1 MTNHVTRAAGALAL
15 FALLAAGSATAQVGQ
30 QTMLF
35 LQIEPDSR
43 AAGMGN
49 ANTAIA
55 DNATAVFW
63 NPGGLAFQRGSQAS
77 FTHAPWLPAL
87 GADLFFEYLN
97 GMYHVDGLGTIG
109 GHITFFNLGEQQ
121 QTGESGE
128 LLGNFRS
135 YEIAAG
141 VALGRQVGEKL
152 GLGLGLRYIY
162 SNLAGGVQLTD
173 GSDTQAAQA
182 FAFDLGALYKVG
194 TYDAGGV
201 MLTPSLGFNLANMGN
216 RVRYVDDPNAS
227 LNSIP
232 TNLKLGLGLNMA
244 LDEFNSVNFAA
255 DFGKA
260 IVDTECISNDDPET
274 DEVELGCTLEAKPF
288 YQALFSTWQTV
299 ESRLTA
305 GTQQGEEAPVENVS
319 LLRQFTVGFGAEYW
333 YADLFAMRAGY
344 FYEDP
349 RNGNRAFLTLG
360 AGIRY
365 SIMGVD
371 LSYIYGIDENS
382 PLSDTIRFSLLLNVA
397 Q

>member
-1 MTNHVTRAAGALAL
+1 MNRLSRASGALAL
-15 FALLAAGSATAQVGQ
+15 FAALAVAPAAAQVGQ

-49 ANTAIA
+49 ANVAVA

-63 NPGGLAFQRGSQAS
+63 NPGGLAFQRGAQAS

-97 GMYHVDGLGTIG
+97 GMYHVEGLGTVG
-109 GHITFFNLGEQQ
+109 GHLTFFNLGEQT
-121 QTGESGE
+121 QTDDQGVEGIT
-128 LLGNFRS
+128 FRS

-141 VALGRQVGEKL
+141 LALGRQVGEKL
-152 GLGLGLRYIY
+152 GLGLGVRYVY
-162 SNLAGGVQLTD
+162 SNLAGGVKVNDT
-173 GSDTQAAQA
+173 DTQAAQA
-182 FAFDLGALYKVG
+182 FAFDLGALYKIG
-194 TYDAGGV
+194 TYDTGGV
-201 MLTPSLGFNLANMGN
+201 LLTPSLGLNLANMGN
-216 RVRYVDDPNAS
+216 RVRYVDDETAS

-232 TNLKLGLGLNMA
+232 TNLRLGLALNA
-244 LDEFNSVNFAA
+244 EFDEFNSVNFAA

-260 IVDTECISNDDPET
+260 IVDTDCVTPEVAEGE
-274 DEVELGCTLEAKPF
+274 EVPPCSLEAKPF
-288 YQALFSTWQTV
+288 YEALFSTWQTV
-299 ESRLTA
+299 NSNLD
-305 GTQQGEEAPVENVS
+305 VYDENSVPEPVS

-349 RNGNRAFLTLG
+349 KNGNRAFLTLG

-365 SIMGVD
+365 SIVGVD
-371 LSYIYGIDENS
+371 MSYIYGIDENS

>member
-1 MTNHVTRAAGALAL
+1 MNHLTRALGALVL
-15 FALLAAGSATAQVGQ
+15 FATLAALPAGAQVGQ

-49 ANTAIA
+49 ANVALA

-63 NPGGLAFQRGSQAS
+63 NPGGLAFQRGAQAS

-97 GMYHVDGLGTIG
+97 GMYHVEGLGTVG
-109 GHITFFNLGEQQ
+109 GHLTFFNLGEQQ
-121 QTGESGE
+121 QTDDF
-128 LLGNFRS
+128 GNEGVTFRS

-141 VALGRQVGEKL
+141 LALGRQIGENL
-152 GLGLGLRYIY
+152 GLGLGVRYIY
-162 SNLAGGVQLTD
+162 SNLAGGLQVNET
-173 GSDTQAAQA
+173 DTQAAQA

-194 TYDAGGV
+194 TFDAGGV
-201 MLTPSLGFNLANMGN
+201 RLTPSLGINLANMGN
-216 RVRYVDDPNAS
+216 RVRYVDDPNAG
-227 LNSIP
+227 LNAIP
-232 TNLKLGLGLNMA
+232 TNLRLGAALNA
-244 LDEFNSVNFAA
+244 ELDEFNSANFAI
-255 DFGKA
+255 DLGKA
-260 IVDTECISNDDPET
+260 IVDTDCVTPEAVEGEDPQP
-274 DEVELGCTLEAKPF
+274 CSLEAKPF
-288 YQALFSTWQTV
+288 YKALFSTWQTV
-299 ESRLTA
+299 ESNLNTYDRDS
-305 GTQQGEEAPVENVS
+305 EPEPVS

-349 RNGNRAFLTLG
+349 KNGNRAFLTLG

-365 SIMGVD
+365 SIVGVD
-371 LSYIYGIDENS
+371 MSYIYGIDENS

>member
-1 MTNHVTRAAGALAL
+1 MKHLTRALGAFAL
-15 FALLAAGSATAQVGQ
+15 FSSLAAGPVAAQVGQ

-49 ANTAIA
+49 ANVALA

-63 NPGGLAFQRGSQAS
+63 NPGGLAFQRGAQAS

-97 GMYHVDGLGTIG
+97 GMYHVEGLGTVG
-109 GHITFFNLGEQQ
+109 GHLTFFNLGEQEQ
-121 QTGESGE
+121 RDEQ
-128 LLGNFRS
+128 GNPGVTFRS

-141 VALGRQVGEKL
+141 LALGRQVGEKL
-152 GLGLGLRYIY
+152 GLGLGVRYIY
-162 SNLAGGVQLTD
+162 SNLAGGVTLEGGTE
-173 GSDTQAAQA
+173 TQAAQA

-194 TYDAGGV
+194 TYDTGGV
-201 MLTPSLGFNLANMGN
+201 KLTPSVGINLANMGN
-216 RVRYVDDPNAS
+216 RVRYVDDETAA

-232 TNLKLGLGLNMA
+232 TNLRLGLALNVE
-244 LDEFNSVNFAA
+244 LDEFNALNFAA

-260 IVDTECISNDDPET
+260 IVDTDLVESIDPVT
-274 DEVELGCTLEAKPF
+274 GDTTRSLEAKPF

-299 ESRLTA
+299 DSKLDAYDDDSEP
-305 GTQQGEEAPVENVS
+305 EPVS
-319 LLRQFTVGFGAEYW
+319 LLKQFTMGVGAEYW
-333 YADLFAMRAGY
+333 YSDLFAMRAGY

-349 RNGNRAFLTLG
+349 KNGARKFLTLG

-365 SIMGVD
+365 SIVGVD
-371 LSYIYGIDENS
+371 MSYIYGIDENS
-382 PLSDTIRFSLLLNVA
+382 PLSETIRFSLLLNVA

>member
-1 MTNHVTRAAGALAL
+1 MTNRTTRAIGALAL

-63 NPGGLAFQRGSQAS
+63 NPGGLAFQRGAQAS

-97 GMYHVDGLGTIG
+97 GMYHVEGLGTVG
-109 GHITFFNLGEQQ
+109 GHITFFNLGEQI
-121 QTGESGE
+121 QTDEVGNN
-128 LLGNFRS
+128 LGTFRS

-141 VALGRQVGEKL
+141 LALGRQVGEKL
-152 GLGLGLRYIY
+152 GLGLGLRYVY
-162 SNLAGGVQLTD
+162 SNLAGGVELTD
-173 GSDTQAAQA
+173 GSATQAAQA
-182 FAFDLGALYKVG
+182 FAFDLGALYKIG
-194 TYDAGGV
+194 TYDVGGTK
-201 MLTPSLGFNLANMGN
+201 LTPSLGFNLANMGN
-216 RVRYVDDPNAS
+216 RVAYVDDPNAS

-232 TNLKLGLGLNMA
+232 TNLKLGLGLNME

-260 IVDTECISNDDPET
+260 IVDTECVDDPPNPDT
-274 DEVELGCTLEAKPF
+274 GEVEGCTLEAKPF

-299 ESRLTA
+299 ESNLYA
-305 GTQQGEEAPVENVS
+305 GLENDEEAQIEDVS
-319 LLRQFTVGFGAEYW
+319 LLQQFTVGVGAEYW

-365 SIMGVD
+365 SIVGVD

>member
-1 MTNHVTRAAGALAL
+1 MNRLTRALSAFSL
-15 FALLAAGSATAQVGQ
+15 FASMAALPAAAQVGQ

-49 ANTAIA
+49 ASVAIA
-55 DNATAVFW
+55 DNATAVYW
-63 NPGGLAFQRGSQAS
+63 NPGGLAFQRGAQAS

-97 GMYHVDGLGTIG
+97 GMYHVEGLGTVG
-109 GHITFFNLGEQQ
+109 GHLTFFNLGEQN
-121 QTGESGE
+121 QTDIVGND
-128 LLGNFRS
+128 LGTFRS
-135 YEIAAG
+135 YEIAVG
-141 VALGRQVGEKL
+141 LALGRQVGEKL
-152 GLGLGLRYIY
+152 GLGLGVRYIY
-162 SNLAGGVQLTD
+162 SNLAGGVD
-173 GSDTQAAQA
+173 VGGVATQAAQA

-194 TYDAGGV
+194 TYDTGGV
-201 MLTPSLGFNLANMGN
+201 LLTPSVGFNLANMGN
-216 RVRYVDDPNAS
+216 RVRYVDDDNAS

-232 TNLKLGLGLNMA
+232 TNLKLGLALNVE
-244 LDEFNSVNFAA
+244 LDEFNAVNVAA

-260 IVDTECISNDDPET
+260 IVDTDCVPNEPET
-274 DEVELGCTLEAKPF
+274 PGGESVGCTLEAKPF

-299 ESRLTA
+299 ESNLYSNLEEER
-305 GTQQGEEAPVENVS
+305 GTEEVS
-319 LLRQFTVGFGAEYW
+319 LLKQFTVGVGAEYW

-349 RNGNRAFLTLG
+349 RNGNRKFLTLG

-365 SIMGVD
+365 SVMGVD